1 MNGDIYL
8 FALYSVLGN
17 MWEDYKLPKHLE
29 KLWEQVDTM
38 YNSKNI
44 NWELFYKDNEKTI
57 NSACEWIEQT
67 IVA

>member
-29 KLWEQVDTM
+29 KLWGQVDTM

-44 NWELFYKDNEKTI
+44 NWELFYKDNEKAI
-57 NSACEWIEQT
+57 NSAIEWVKQT

>member
-29 KLWEQVDTM
+29 KLWKQVDTM
-38 YNSKNI
+38 YNNRKI
-44 NWELFYKDNEKTI
+44 NWKMFYKDNEKTI

-67 IVA
+67 IIA